1 LQPAEEPVIG
11 KEKKR
16 RKLDEIV
23 LGLSAAKEQKSL
35 FSDLKKSSTPGMI
48 SPSVTVTPASVSSTL
63 GGPTVSSSSSPAPK
77 PFTITVTSVPSPAAP
92 GSSRSSI
99 GVDMGVLPQIPTP
112 KESFSTFLAHA
123 EQQNLLLKKQQQQ
136 QQQSSLS
143 QSSQV
148 QRKTYESMIADLSKV
163 ADFSSKISSYSH
175 EAKVCLCQL
184 CIEILIQIIFEVLH
198 ALTYCTCNGR
208 YLAKLGSLPLCS
220 RKNS

>member
-1 LQPAEEPVIG
+1 MQYSLLFYFVLQPAEEPVIG

-23 LGLSAAKEQKSL
+23 LGLSAAKEQKSPVA
-35 FSDLKKSSTPGMI
+35 DVKKSSTPGMI
-48 SPSVTVTPASVSSTL
+48 SPSVTVTPTSVNSSH

-92 GSSRSSI
+92 NSNRSSI
-99 GVDMGVLPQIPTP
+99 GVDMGALPQMQTP
-112 KESFSTFLAHA
+112 KESFSSFLAHA
-123 EQQNLLLKKQQQQ
+123 EQQNLLLKK

-175 EAKVCLCQL
+175 EAKVCLC
-184 CIEILIQIIFEVLH
+184 
-198 ALTYCTCNGR
+198 
-208 YLAKLGSLPLCS
+208 
-220 RKNS
+220 

>member
-35 FSDLKKSSTPGMI
+35 FSDLKKSGTPGMI
-48 SPSVTVTPASVSSTL
+48 SPSVTVTPTSVNSTL

-112 KESFSTFLAHA
+112 KESFSSFLAHA
-123 EQQNLLLKKQQQQ
+123 EQQNLLLKKQQQ

-175 EAKVCLCQL
+175 EAKVRL
-184 CIEILIQIIFEVLH
+184 
-198 ALTYCTCNGR
+198 
-208 YLAKLGSLPLCS
+208 
-220 RKNS
+220 

>member
-1 LQPAEEPVIG
+1 MCVKLLSCTKHIFQPAEEPVVG

-23 LGLSAAKEQKSL
+23 LGLSAAKEQKTL
-35 FSDLKKSSTPGMI
+35 FSDLKKSGTSGMI
-48 SPSVTVTPASVSSTL
+48 SPSVTVTPTSVSSTL
-63 GGPTVSSSSSPAPK
+63 GGPPVSSSSSPAPK

-92 GSSRSSI
+92 GSSRNTI
-99 GVDMGVLPQIPTP
+99 GVDMGVLPQIPTQ
-112 KESFSTFLAHA
+112 KESFSSFLAHA

-136 QQQSSLS
+136 QQASSLS

-163 ADFSSKISSYSH
+163 TDFSSKISSYSH

-184 CIEILIQIIFEVLH
+184 CI
-198 ALTYCTCNGR
+198 
-208 YLAKLGSLPLCS
+208 
-220 RKNS
+220 

>member
-1 LQPAEEPVIG
+1 VSANCNCIFQPAEEPVIG

-35 FSDLKKSSTPGMI
+35 FSDLKKSGTSGMI
-48 SPSVTVTPASVSSTL
+48 SPSVTVTPTSVNSTL

-92 GSSRSSI
+92 SSSRSSI
-99 GVDMGVLPQIPTP
+99 GVDMGTLPQIPTP
-112 KESFSTFLAHA
+112 KESFSSFLAHA
-123 EQQNLLLKKQQQQ
+123 EQQNLLLKKQQ

-175 EAKVCLCQL
+175 EAKVCLWKFCNEL
-184 CIEILIQIIFEVLH
+184 HLQIIL
-198 ALTYCTCNGR
+198 AGIACTVI
-208 YLAKLGSLPLCS
+208 YT
-220 RKNS
+220 

>member
-35 FSDLKKSSTPGMI
+35 FSDIKKSSTPGMI
-48 SPSVTVTPASVSSTL
+48 NQSVSVTPTSVSSTP
-63 GGPTVSSSSSPAPK
+63 GGPAVSSSSSPAPK
-77 PFTITVTSVPSPAAP
+77 PFTITVTPVPSPVAP
-92 GSSRSSI
+92 SSSRSSI

-112 KESFSTFLAHA
+112 KESFSSFLAHT
-123 EQQNLLLKKQQQQ
+123 EQQNLLLKKQQ

-175 EAKVCLCQL
+175 EAKVCLCHV
-184 CIEILIQIIFEVLH
+184 CIELYVQVIYMKFYIYANIPYAVIDPSCCLV
-198 ALTYCTCNGR
+198 
-208 YLAKLGSLPLCS
+208 P
-220 RKNS
+220 